1 MKRMTAMGALVVV
14 LALSACGGGSANSKE
29 ISSSDLGE
37 SWPLT
42 VSGGTLHCEGSDGVG
57 AVTIEV
63 DGTTYAL
70 NGIAEG
76 QGAGVAIDPIWAA
89 NPEIEGAKKNI
100 GVLVSE
106 GLALCS

>member
-1 MKRMTAMGALVVV
+1 MKHLATMTLIAVC
-14 LALSACGGGSANSKE
+14 ALSACGGGSADSKE
-29 ISSSDLGE
+29 ISASDLGE

-42 VSGGTLHCEGSDGVG
+42 VSGGTLRCEGSDGSG

-70 NGIAEG
+70 NGTAKS
-76 QGAGVAIDPIWAA
+76 QGAGIDIDEIWAP
-89 NPEIEGAKKNI
+89 NPEIDGAKKDI
-100 GVLVSE
+100 GVLIDE